1 MALTKVTT
9 AVLNDG
15 TVTNNK
21 LGAEF
26 TTSSIMATDNV
37 DFSVAQVFTKT
48 LSAAT
53 NITFSNYSIG
63 GVKDL
68 VITGVQT
75 LSFTTGTVNVAA
87 GEYDGTLSN
96 LIQVLCTDA
105 TTPTFWITISQPQ

>member
-1 MALTKVTT
+1 MTAPLLSVSDLSVTF
-9 AVLNDG
+9 DIPRR
-15 TVTNNK
+15 
-21 LGAEF
+21 GA
-26 TTSSIMATDNV
+26 MPWMP
-37 DFSVAQVFTKT
+37 
-48 LSAAT
+48 
-53 NITFSNYSIG
+53 YSIG